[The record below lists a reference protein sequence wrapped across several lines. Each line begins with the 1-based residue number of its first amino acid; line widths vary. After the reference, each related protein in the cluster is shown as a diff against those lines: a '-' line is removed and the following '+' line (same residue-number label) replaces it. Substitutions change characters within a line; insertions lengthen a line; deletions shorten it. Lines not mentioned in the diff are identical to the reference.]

1 MIDCTINMMVR
12 NGEDCIEQSLLSVLP
27 YVKKA
32 IVVVDGRS
40 SDNTSAILSR
50 LSKQY
55 SNLEIYVHEVENP
68 HTDLVVMRDFML
80 SKVDTKFGW
89 IVDSDEIYPKEVVEG
104 VAKTLARQNGVL
116 AYGFTS
122 WGVWNA
128 DKAHAQSSKRPTMR
142 IFRNFKGLKWEGVFG
157 KEKLK
162 LGDIDLC
169 YDYIGLPF
177 KYIHLTHLKSDNWRK
192 EFGMERVAD
201 GRALVE
207 LPEDIKILVK
217 DYVEKKMSN
226 MR

>member
-1 MIDCTINMMVR
+1 MMVR
-12 NGEDCIEQSLLSVLP
+12 NGEDCIRQSLESVLP

-32 IVVVDGRS
+32 IVVLDSRS
-40 SDNTSAILSR
+40 TDKTKEIVEGLMDKYLHLEFLTYQVKEPYTELVEIR
-50 LSKQY
+50 
-55 SNLEIYVHEVENP
+55 NL
-68 HTDLVVMRDFML
+68 ML
-80 SKVDTKFGW
+80 YKTDTKFGW

-104 VAKTLARQNGVL
+104 VAKTLSRQNGVL

-122 WGVWNA
+122 WGVWNG

-142 IFRNFKGLKWEGVFG
+142 IYRNFKGLKWEGTFG

-177 KYIHLTHLKSDNWRK
+177 KYIHLTHLKSDDWRK
-192 EFGMERVAD
+192 EMGFVRVAD

-207 LPEDIKILVK
+207 LPENIKIIVK
-217 DYVEKKMSN
+217 DYVKERMSN
-226 MR
+226 VQ